1 MARVKLTA
9 PRIEALECP
18 PGTRQVIVWDSDTP
32 GLGVRV
38 TQGAKAFVF
47 QSRFQGATIRM
58 KIGSPDVWPLNS
70 RADRVGAGAQVA
82 QLGAREEAR
91 RLQAIID
98 SGRDPRN
105 VRNETIAADVA
116 NRSFDRQQELK
127 VAEVWAVYM
136 EERKPHW
143 GARYYQDHI
152 DRAKPGGLV
161 RKRSKKK
168 TKPAPLAELMEERL
182 INLTNERLERWAT
195 KEGGTRA
202 GVARLCLRMVK
213 AFVRWCASTT
223 EYRDAVRADA
233 ASGKRLRD
241 RLGTPKRLNT
251 VLQKEQLSAWFEA
264 VRAIPNPVMSAYLQ
278 FMLLTGPRP
287 SEPLWLTGEDLSFK
301 WRTISIR
308 DKVEGTRLI
317 GMTPYV
323 HVLLNG
329 LPRRNQWVFSSPTSR
344 SGRLIEAGIAHDKA
358 CDAAG
363 LPHLTL
369 QGLRRSFASLC
380 EWIEVPAGISA
391 QIQGHAPQGIRE
403 QNYIRRPVD
412 LLRNWHNKIEAW
424 MLAEAGIEFNPSN
437 HPLRVV
443 TTRDAA

>member
-116 NRSFDRQQELK
+116 KRSFERQQELK

-143 GARYYQDHI
+143 GARY
-152 DRAKPGGLV
+152 
-161 RKRSKKK
+161 
-168 TKPAPLAELMEERL
+168 
-182 INLTNERLERWAT
+182 
-195 KEGGTRA
+195 
-202 GVARLCLRMVK
+202 
-213 AFVRWCASTT
+213 
-223 EYRDAVRADA
+223 
-233 ASGKRLRD
+233 
-241 RLGTPKRLNT
+241 
-251 VLQKEQLSAWFEA
+251 
-264 VRAIPNPVMSAYLQ
+264 
-278 FMLLTGPRP
+278 
-287 SEPLWLTGEDLSFK
+287 
-301 WRTISIR
+301 
-308 DKVEGTRLI
+308 
-317 GMTPYV
+317 
-323 HVLLNG
+323 
-329 LPRRNQWVFSSPTSR
+329 
-344 SGRLIEAGIAHDKA
+344 
-358 CDAAG
+358 
-363 LPHLTL
+363 
-369 QGLRRSFASLC
+369 
-380 EWIEVPAGISA
+380 
-391 QIQGHAPQGIRE
+391 
-403 QNYIRRPVD
+403 
-412 LLRNWHNKIEAW
+412 
-424 MLAEAGIEFNPSN
+424 
-437 HPLRVV
+437 
-443 TTRDAA
+443 